1 MKLCVVTKTTD
12 KGGVVVNI
20 STSHV
25 QSMVMQHLLDDNIY
39 KKLASCINNKIQSNL
54 LRFISQHKTCFA
66 ESEGKF
72 LNDKHHK
79 VTHFYGLAKI
89 HKFMII

>member
-1 MKLCVVTKTTD
+1 MKLSIVTKTTD
-12 KGGVVVNI
+12 KWGVVVNL

-25 QSMVMQHLLDDNIY
+25 QSMVMKHLWDD
-39 KKLASCINNKIQSNL
+39 NKIQSNL
-54 LRFISQHKTCFA
+54 LRFISQHKTCFT
-66 ESEGKF
+66 EPEWKF

-89 HKFMII
+89 HKFIII

>member
-54 LRFISQHKTCFA
+54 LKFISQHKTCFA
-66 ESEGKF
+66 ELTGNF
-72 LNDKHHK
+72 
-79 VTHFYGLAKI
+79 
-89 HKFMII
+89 